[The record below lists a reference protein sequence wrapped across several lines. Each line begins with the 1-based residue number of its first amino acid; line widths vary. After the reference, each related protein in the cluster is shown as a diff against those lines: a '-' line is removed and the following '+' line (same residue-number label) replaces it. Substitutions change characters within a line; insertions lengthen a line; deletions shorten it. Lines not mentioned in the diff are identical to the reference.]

1 MTRLSASCLLVAVLV
16 MPLSA
21 GAQTDAAAEALFQE
35 GVAKFDAGDFAA
47 ACPLLERAVASSSS
61 EALGGMLTLAECYEK
76 TSRPAKAWA
85 LYRKVGARARAA
97 GQTPRAEEAER
108 ASTRLEPTL
117 PRVRF
122 VAPAGAPES
131 LRVRFGDELVPS
143 SVWSVALPVDPGVTR
158 FTFEADGHRATL
170 REVDVPASATVTE
183 ITAPALEPA
192 AGSKEPTKV
201 TPAEPPASQGGLGPL
216 GIAGVVIG
224 SIGGAAALAS
234 IGVAVDAKSKWDD
247 AVTADCAADLER
259 CRSLEGIDA
268 ARAQGDAGTVVFATG
283 IGLVAIG
290 TGLLIYDLVSSSSP
304 TQGRAPSF
312 GIAALPSQRGLDVHA
327 TARLLTW

>member
-16 MPLSA
+16 MPLRA
-21 GAQTDAAAEALFQE
+21 GAQSDAAAEALFQE

-108 ASTRLEPTL
+108 AATRLEPTL

-158 FTFEADGHRATL
+158 FTFEADGHQPAT
-170 REVDVPASATVTE
+170 RDVEVPLAAGVTDVAAPALAPASAT
-183 ITAPALEPA
+183 
-192 AGSKEPTKV
+192 KEG
-201 TPAEPPASQGGLGPL
+201 PPSQPPPPSSDGGLGPL
-216 GIAGVVIG
+216 GIAGIVIG

-247 AVTADCAADLER
+247 AVTTDCAAGLER

-268 ARAQGDAGTVVFATG
+268 ARAQGDAGTVVFGAG
-283 IGLVAIG
+283 IGLLAIG

-312 GIAALPSQRGLDVHA
+312 GIAAFPSQRGLDVHA
-327 TARLLTW
+327 TARFVTW